1 MADAPPPD
9 DDAALAELLD
19 SALADFDA
27 PKEPSASPGPS
38 KPSAEA
44 SKTSKTSEPSKPSK
58 TAAASSEPSEA
69 VAADLLG
76 NLQQLYEGL
85 QTETKGEGGA
95 EGSEFMA
102 HLESQMGNLDT
113 AMRSL
118 LEPTAGDEGQPGV
131 QEMKTELRRLVDSV
145 DASDPGSSDGAQNIW
160 ETMQDTLQKLNT
172 DLPDSSDQPPSPLD
186 PGLSPNDPLAPFME
200 HMLSALLSKEVLYIP
215 LKGIVERY
223 PGWLDGNEGEL
234 PADKV
239 ATYRQQLQLMRDV
252 CCEFETAA
260 AEKREP
266 DTMRVFGLVQRMQ
279 ELGPPPE
286 ALVGPTEEGG
296 PPGVMPAA
304 LAAGADPGCPTM

>member
-19 SALADFDA
+19 SALADFEA
-27 PKEPSASPGPS
+27 PKEPSASPAPPKS
-38 KPSAEA
+38 SA
-44 SKTSKTSEPSKPSK
+44 EPSKAPKPSEPAK
-58 TAAASSEPSEA
+58 SAADTSEPSEA

-85 QTETKGEGGA
+85 QTESKREGGA
-95 EGSEFMA
+95 EASEFMA
-102 HLESQMGNLDT
+102 HLESQMGNLDS

-118 LEPTAGDEGQPGV
+118 LEPAAGDEGQPGV

-160 ETMQDTLQKLNT
+160 ETMQDTLQKLNA
-172 DLPDSSDQPPSPLD
+172 DLPDSEQPPSPLD

-223 PGWLDGNEGEL
+223 PAWLDANEGEL

-252 CCEFETAA
+252 CCEFEAA
-260 AEKREP
+260 AAAKREP
-266 DTMRVFGLVQRMQ
+266 DTMKVFGLVQRMQ

-296 PPGVMPAA
+296 PEGAMPAA